1 MDLFSKAF
9 FRKCDICQRNKTN
22 FYDHCLFL
30 VLYGPISPRILL
42 IGYLILEVN
51 PIIFVVV
58 NRFSKYAH
66 FIALKHSYSTMVVT
80 QVFSFLFFFFFKKN
94 HVFKLHGMPN
104 STRGPTSTSNFW
116 HDVFRLQG
124 LNFSSYHPQTNGQL
138 SYIRGSTKLWRCTF
152 DASQEI

>member
-1 MDLFSKAF
+1 LQDEWEEEAWSSFFLFSNSELFTLLQSKSYEGYHKMWHQLKSVFFLGGEMDLFSKAF

-80 QVFSFLFFFFFKKN
+80 QVFSFLFFFFF
-94 HVFKLHGMPN
+94 
-104 STRGPTSTSNFW
+104 
-116 HDVFRLQG
+116 
-124 LNFSSYHPQTNGQL
+124 
-138 SYIRGSTKLWRCTF
+138 
-152 DASQEI
+152 

>member
-1 MDLFSKAF
+1 MNGKKKLDPASSFFRTVNYSLCYKASLMKGIIKCGTSWSLFFFLGGEMDLFSKAF

-80 QVFSFLFFFFFKKN
+80 QVFSFLFFSFF
-94 HVFKLHGMPN
+94 
-104 STRGPTSTSNFW
+104 
-116 HDVFRLQG
+116 
-124 LNFSSYHPQTNGQL
+124 
-138 SYIRGSTKLWRCTF
+138 
-152 DASQEI
+152 